1 LSAHILHS
9 GNDVG
14 VSATA
19 ADVAVHPLPDVF
31 IRGSDRLL
39 EQRNGGHDLSRGT
52 VAALIAIMLDKGRL
66 HGVEVVG
73 AADAFDGDDL
83 VSRVRHGKSKAGVD
97 AATVDVNGAGSTL
110 AVVAALFSTG
120 QVEILTKAVKKS
132 GTRVDLKVMIF
143 PVDVKCY
150 GRGTLDGSSF
160 FLDRGRWRC
169 GGKKR
174 GCRGGNACSSQMG

>member
-1 LSAHILHS
+1 
-9 GNDVG
+9 
-14 VSATA
+14 
-19 ADVAVHPLPDVF
+19 
-31 IRGSDRLL
+31 
-39 EQRNGGHDLSRGT
+39 
-52 VAALIAIMLDKGRL
+52 
-66 HGVEVVG
+66 VEVVG

-132 GTRVDLKVMIF
+132 GTRIDLKVMIF

-160 FLDRGRWRC
+160 FLDRRRRRC

-174 GCRGGNACSSQMG
+174 GCRGSNACSSQMREEGSSADSTEERLTGLGHLTRLLARCFFGLGLRWMFCHVILFYR

>member
-1 LSAHILHS
+1 
-9 GNDVG
+9 
-14 VSATA
+14 
-19 ADVAVHPLPDVF
+19 
-31 IRGSDRLL
+31 
-39 EQRNGGHDLSRGT
+39 
-52 VAALIAIMLDKGRL
+52 MLDKGRL

-73 AADAFDGDDL
+73 SADAFDGDDL

-97 AATVDVNGAGSTL
+97 TATVDVNGAGSTL

-132 GTRVDLKVMIF
+132 GTRIDLKVMIF

-160 FLDRGRWRC
+160 FLDRGRRRG

-174 GCRGGNACSSQMG
+174 GCRGGGNAGSSQMREEGSSADATEERLTGLGHMTRLFVRCSFGLGLRWMFCHMILFSR